1 MEEEHKY
8 DHESVQEILTWAQ
21 DILKNKAYP
30 SEEFQLDKAARI
42 VDCGAFL
49 STMIQII
56 SKNWENPTFN
66 TAIDQLR
73 EFRLKLESNKEEV
86 AI

>member
-1 MEEEHKY
+1 MEDKY
-8 DHESVQEILTWAQ
+8 SYESVQELLAWAQ

-30 SEEFQLDKAARI
+30 AGEFQLNKAARI
-42 VDCGAFL
+42 VDCSAFL
-49 STMIQII
+49 STMIQMV

-86 AI
+86 AE